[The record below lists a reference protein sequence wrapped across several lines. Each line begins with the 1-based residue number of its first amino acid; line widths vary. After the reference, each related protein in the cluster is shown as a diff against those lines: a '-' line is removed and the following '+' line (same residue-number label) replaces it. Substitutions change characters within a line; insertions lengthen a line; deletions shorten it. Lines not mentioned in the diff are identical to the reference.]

1 LWDVLDVL
9 DVLQALKIIF
19 PLWVS
24 RSGREAVVSESGL
37 KKAAHRKN
45 PV

>member
-1 LWDVLDVL
+1 MFKKKDCHDFTRQALWDVLDVL

-24 RSGREAVVSESGL
+24 RSGRENGL
-37 KKAAHRKN
+37 
-45 PV
+45 